1 MSAIRRQGGFT
12 LLEVLIAMTII
23 TMISVL
29 IGKVTI
35 DGFTRYQYLQYQA
48 NGSADLSNILNRVAK
63 VIRGTTSID
72 TASTNTLTLYGYFV
86 PQDVTVDKIR
96 YFVTGTALQVGVIK
110 PVGAAP
116 NYTYPSANEVVTTIT
131 TNLTTSPNPIF
142 TYYDDAGNQLAN
154 GFGIAQIKQ
163 IGIYLSYNPSPHYLH
178 INISTGTR
186 VTLRNMKTNL

>member
-1 MSAIRRQGGFT
+1 MSAIKRQAGFT
-12 LLEVLIAMTII
+12 LIEVLIAMVMVVILA
-23 TMISVL
+23 VL
-29 IGKVTI
+29 LGKVTI

-48 NGSADLSNILNRVAK
+48 NGSADLSDILNRLSK

-72 TASTNTLTLYGYFV
+72 TAGTNNLTLYGYFV

-96 YFVTGTALQVGVIK
+96 YFVSGTALKVGVTK
-110 PVGAAP
+110 PTGTAP
-116 NYTYPSANEVVTTIT
+116 NYTYPAGNEVVTVIT
-131 TNLTTSPNPIF
+131 NNLTTSPNPIF
-142 TYYDDAGNQLAN
+142 TYFDDSGNQLPN
-154 GFGIAQIKQ
+154 GFANSQIKQ